1 MSELQSNRTYR
12 NEAQGTNDVIDNT
25 LDKIVSVYS
34 GFTENQM
41 KTILCYSRF
50 QNIVTS

>member
-1 MSELQSNRTYR
+1 MKGYNPDEVDNYIMSELQSNRTYR

-34 GFTENQM
+34 GFTRI
-41 KTILCYSRF
+41 K
-50 QNIVTS
+50 